1 MVTYERIT
9 PRFVLQFCA
18 VVVVILIVVFRPG
31 GWSAAR
37 WIGLAIAIPAAVVLF
52 TARWQLGTSFSVTPQ
67 ARELVTH
74 GVYSEIRNPIY
85 LFSAVLVTAILVALQ
100 YRYAFL
106 LLAILVPVQIIRARQ
121 ESRVL
126 EAKFG
131 DEYRSYRKG
140 TWV

>member
-9 PRFVLQFCA
+9 LLFVLQFCA

-74 GVYSEIRNPIY
+74 GVCSKIRNPIY

-106 LLAILVPVQIIRARQ
+106 LLAVPMQIIRARQ